1 MDQIIHFKAN
11 TELFSSRSEAILA
24 LKNIIF
30 SQGEPVIA
38 VYGTTP
44 QNAKII
50 LAIGKRNGAGDGA
63 FEIISTGEDMTE
75 TLNIINNL
83 ENDFT
88 SHIETGAG
96 DGTLG
101 HVITGGDITFNNGIG
116 TVNAA
121 GKVKNKIKFTG
132 GNFTDETIVEFDG
145 SKAVTV
151 EIPKPSSSPAKPLGA
166 SSSGISNEWSRAD
179 HVHEAPKTISG
190 NAGSANKLS
199 SKRSITLTGA
209 VTGNIVTDFSGDV
222 VLNTNKNHT
231 HEISEVNELQG
242 KLDNL
247 EKTKAPIDNPE
258 FTGTPTAPTPSAGT
272 NTNQL
277 ATTAFVIKEI
287 GDKIEA
293 AVALKFKG
301 TLGTT
306 GTVKSLPSRHTT
318 GDVYVATS
326 GAPNVSGMRLEPGD
340 LVICIKDGSAA
351 TDSDWT
357 VVQTNIDGAV
367 SGPENAVSGN
377 IVTFSGTTGKA
388 ISDSGK
394 SLQDLAK
401 VTTTISAGPGLIG
414 GGTIGENRVISHAS
428 QPTAGT
434 NAISNEGSFIT
445 NVKIDS
451 FGHVVEALKGNIE
464 GSYTAPSGEY
474 ISNIT
479 LTGNTLVGNSHKFPD
494 ITIDGGEVK
503 DSEEFI
509 SGLSIDTVLNN
520 HKIKVTKGTLP
531 GITVTG
537 DSTGDRRYVSGITS
551 DKHHGIIFET
561 SEESGKLRISEVGS
575 ADYLENKVLPGEE
588 TGNSYSVNVE
598 SKEDALRL
606 TTTIDEIDGGSNKG
620 GTGAEKKQ
628 IIRLKRYTSSGI
640 IPGGLKEGEVA
651 INIAD
656 NYLYTNDGT
665 KTIRIYPNATTSF
678 DGLLSKEDKARLEK
692 AITDIEDHGTS
703 LETINNELDVLGDRI
718 TNTKT
723 ELEGKIEKEAEEREA
738 ADQTITER
746 LDQEVTD
753 RVSDSN
759 SIRDEIIR
767 LEDEL
772 TEKIKEIIGSGG
784 ETIDNLAAEVLARQ
798 QGDDYNFDL
807 LKFAIQRVNS
817 SAGFIDPNPDDDNI
831 YSDFPNLSDTHYL
844 RGQNS
849 LVGCLRALDNKIYE
863 LEQALTIK
871 IVEGGGE

>member
-1 MDQIIHFKAN
+1 MDQIINFKIN
-11 TELFSSRSEAILA
+11 TELFTSRSEAILA
-24 LKNIIF
+24 LENIIF
-30 SQGEPVIA
+30 TQGEPVIA
-38 VYGTTP
+38 IYGTTS

-50 LAIGKRNGAGDGA
+50 LAVGKRNGAGKNA
-63 FEIISTGEDMTE
+63 FEIISTKEDMSE
-75 TLNIINNL
+75 TLNIINSLNN
-83 ENDFT
+83 EFT
-88 SHIETGAG
+88 EHIKAEAG
-96 DGTLG
+96 DKLG
-101 HVITGGDITFNNGIG
+101 HVITGGDIVFSGGIG
-116 TVNAA
+116 TVVSA
-121 GKVKNKIKFTG
+121 GKVKNKLTFTG
-132 GNFTDETIVEFDG
+132 GTFEGTDKTTFDG
-145 SKAVTV
+145 SEAVTIK
-151 EIPKPSSSPAKPLGA
+151 IPSPSFTVPKPLGHA
-166 SSSGISNEWSRAD
+166 IAGESKEWARAD
-179 HVHEAPKTISG
+179 HVHEAPKSVSG
-190 NAGSANKLS
+190 NAGSADKLS
-199 SKRSITLTGA
+199 SKRNITLTGA
-209 VTGNIVTDFSGDV
+209 VTGGVVTDFSGDITI
-222 VLNTNKNHT
+222 NTSKNHT
-231 HEISEVNELQG
+231 HDISEVTGLRGEL
-242 KLDNL
+242 NTL
-247 EKTKAPIDNPE
+247 EATKAPIESPI
-258 FTGTPTAPTPSAGT
+258 FTGTPEAPTAPQGT

-606 TTTIDEIDGGSNKG
+606 TTTIDEIDGGSDKG

-628 IIRLKRYTSSGI
+628 IIRLKRYISSGI

-772 TEKIKEIIGSGG
+772 TEKIKEITGSGG

>member
-1 MDQIIHFKAN
+1 MDQIINFKIN
-11 TELFSSRSEAILA
+11 TELFTSRSEAILA
-24 LKNIIF
+24 LENIIF
-30 SQGEPVIA
+30 TQGEPVIA
-38 VYGTTP
+38 IYGTTS

-50 LAIGKRNGAGDGA
+50 LAVGKRNGAGKNA
-63 FEIISTGEDMTE
+63 FEIISTKEDMSE
-75 TLNIINNL
+75 TLNIINSLNN
-83 ENDFT
+83 EFT
-88 SHIETGAG
+88 EHIKAEAG
-96 DGTLG
+96 DKLG
-101 HVITGGDITFNNGIG
+101 HVITGGDIVFSGGIG
-116 TVNAA
+116 TVVSA
-121 GKVKNKIKFTG
+121 GKVKNKLTFTG
-132 GNFTDETIVEFDG
+132 GTFEGTDKTTFDG
-145 SKAVTV
+145 SEAVTIK
-151 EIPKPSSSPAKPLGA
+151 IPSPSFTVPKPLGHA
-166 SSSGISNEWSRAD
+166 IAGESKEWARAD
-179 HVHEAPKTISG
+179 HVHEAPKSVSG
-190 NAGSANKLS
+190 NAGSADKLS
-199 SKRSITLTGA
+199 SKRNITLTGA
-209 VTGNIVTDFSGDV
+209 VTGGVVTDFSGDITI
-222 VLNTNKNHT
+222 NTSKNHT
-231 HEISEVNELQG
+231 HDISEVTGLRGEL
-242 KLDNL
+242 NTL
-247 EKTKAPIDNPE
+247 EATKAPIESPI
-258 FTGTPTAPTPSAGT
+258 FTGTPEAPTAPQGT

-606 TTTIDEIDGGSNKG
+606 TTTIDEIDGGSDKG

-628 IIRLKRYTSSGI
+628 IIRLKRYISSGI

-772 TEKIKEIIGSGG
+772 TEKIKEITGSGG

-807 LKFAIQRVNS
+807 LKLAIQRVNS